1 MAHMYRQPPSHLA
14 KDSVKR
20 IPFVGN
26 IAEIVGCLFINRSSK
41 DEKRDMF
48 TQLKDRQAQ
57 IE

>member
-1 MAHMYRQPPSHLA
+1 
-14 KDSVKR
+14 VKR

-26 IAEIVGCLFINRSSK
+26 IAEICGCLFINRSSK

-48 TQLKDRQAQ
+48 SQLKERGTQ